1 MLCKAPIKPVIAITN
16 ADMADKTFTKT
27 FVAFIKACFFMVRP
41 HLEAVKTALLNRKF
55 NLGLAR

>member
-1 MLCKAPIKPVIAITN
+1 
-16 ADMADKTFTKT
+16 MADKTFTKT